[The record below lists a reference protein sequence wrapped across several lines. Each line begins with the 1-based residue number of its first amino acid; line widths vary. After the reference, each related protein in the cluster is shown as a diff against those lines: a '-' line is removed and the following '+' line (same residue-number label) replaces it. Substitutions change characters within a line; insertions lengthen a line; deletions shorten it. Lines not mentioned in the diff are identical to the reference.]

1 MSEFFSNPLFFIV
14 LFAVICVVLCLA
26 LAVYVR
32 AVLRK
37 KHEAIGGP
45 FDFDLFKN
53 REIQRRG
60 VHDKTKWD

>member
-1 MSEFFSNPLFFIV
+1 MSEFFSNPLFFII
-14 LFAVICVVLCLA
+14 LFAIICVVLCLA

-32 AVLRK
+32 AVLRS
-37 KHEAIGGP
+37 KHEAIGRS